1 MKTLDLEN
9 QLGFRRQQKKWEVEN
24 MSRRMSTEIL
34 GHEMEGS
41 FYDLDCSYPCL
52 NIGEKFYKE
61 QLVITLGFM
70 IHEQDYVID

>member
-1 MKTLDLEN
+1 MTTLDLEN

-24 MSRRMSTEIL
+24 SCRRMSTETL

-41 FYDLDCSYPCL
+41 FYDLGSYPCL